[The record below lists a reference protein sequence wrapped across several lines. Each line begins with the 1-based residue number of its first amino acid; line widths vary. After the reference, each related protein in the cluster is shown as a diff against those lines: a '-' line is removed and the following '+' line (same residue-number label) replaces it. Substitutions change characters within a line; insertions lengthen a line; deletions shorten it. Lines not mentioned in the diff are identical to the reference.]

1 MRIATNFSEWWK
13 GHPELHEK
21 VRPIKGSKKWAELIC
36 SVSYKDSFFP
46 KESRRVVCLS
56 SKSKY
61 AGNIYNNDSFVVLWV
76 KFVALSAIVRPL
88 HTIMLI
94 AYHALGI
101 ESVRILI
108 KSRKQKEAISKIALK
123 ILQSYADTFRVLYYE
138 SILIGTAAVASVGG
152 LFKHTF
158 LYDCRA
164 YTDLIQRKLMRDIR
178 TEWCGSPCMYRI
190 ANLTFFEHYIQEPI
204 HQIKYPSLDPVT
216 VGLINLVS
224 RSSG

>member
-1 MRIATNFSEWWK
+1 MRIATNFDKWWED
-13 GHPELHEK
+13 HPQLHEK

-36 SVSYKDSFFP
+36 SVSYQDRFSQ
-46 KESRRVVCLS
+46 KETRRVVCLH

-61 AGNIYNNDSFVVLWV
+61 AGNIYNDDPFIVLWV

-101 ESVRILI
+101 ESIRILI
-108 KSRKQKEAISKIALK
+108 KSRNQQEATSKIALK
-123 ILQSYADTFRVLYYE
+123 ILRSYADTFRVLYYE

-152 LFKHTF
+152 IFKHTF

-164 YTDLIQRKLMRDIR
+164 YTDFIQRKLMRDVR
-178 TEWCGSPCMYRI
+178 SGWSGSPCMYRI
-190 ANLTFFEHYIQEPI
+190 ANLTFFERYIQEPI
-204 HQIKYPSLDPVT
+204 QHIKYPSLDPVT
-216 VGLINLVS
+216 VGLMNLVRKPS
-224 RSSG
+224 D